1 MEFAEIID
9 LISQARQVLTN
20 NIHRTPLVY
29 STYLS
34 ELVGK
39 NVYVKLENLQK
50 TGSFKVRGAFFKI
63 HTLLPEARERG
74 VVAASSGNHAQGV
87 AYSASRLEV
96 PAIIVMPETAPPY
109 KVNATRS
116 YGAEVIL
123 HGKVY
128 DDAYME
134 AVKIS
139 KEKGAFFIHPFD
151 DPYVIAGQ
159 GTMGMEIVE
168 DLPNV
173 DTILVP
179 VGGGGLISGIAL
191 GARSVRGGNYPRIIA
206 VEPTTA
212 PKLVEA
218 LKVGRPVKIEPGP
231 SLADGVITKSIGRL
245 TYEIIRSYV
254 DEALTV
260 EEDWIARA
268 IFMLLERMKL
278 LSEGAGALPVAALL
292 KYGKNLPG
300 DNVVAVISGGN
311 ADLTTLYRVIL
322 RGLMGEGRIFRVAL
336 LLRDVPGALESV
348 LEAIAEKRCN
358 ILEIQHERFDPTIK
372 PGYAKVVILM
382 EAPSKE
388 VAEEAIHEI
397 SNRGVEVV

>member
-1 MEFAEIID
+1 M
-9 LISQARQVLTN
+9 
-20 NIHRTPLVY
+20 
-29 STYLS
+29 
-34 ELVGK
+34 
-39 NVYVKLENLQK
+39 
-50 TGSFKVRGAFFKI
+50 
-63 HTLLPEARERG
+63 
-74 VVAASSGNHAQGV
+74 
-87 AYSASRLEV
+87 
-96 PAIIVMPETAPPY
+96 
-109 KVNATRS
+109 
-116 YGAEVIL
+116 IL

-179 VGGGGLISGIAL
+179 VGGGGLISGIVL